1 MRRER
6 APLAR
11 HHFTL
16 FDQVTQLVN
25 ASEADADVGFM
36 ALLLALC
43 SLPRIYPKQRLQYV
57 RRNGPYALVMIA
69 GGLNKLPYGN
79 IPRLLVAWVCTE
91 AVCTQ
96 SRELVLGVSLSAFMW
111 DSDSIAA
118 AMLVADACALRWIG
132 CSTPLCR

>member
-69 GGLNKLPYGN
+69 GGLKNFPT
-79 IPRLLVAWVCTE
+79 ATSHVCSWRGC
-91 AVCTQ
+91 APK
-96 SRELVLGVSLSAFMW
+96 RYARKAASLSW
-111 DSDSIAA
+111 VYRSPRS
-118 AMLVADACALRWIG
+118 CGTR
-132 CSTPLCR
+132 TR